1 LRNSLLHCALFHVHL
16 YVVDKLSFGDKE
28 DTAHAR
34 HRLLYHNSRPALQ
47 ALFQL
52 LGKAVQSDLVRQIEY
67 LLTENQILRSKLGQ
81 RVQVSPSERRRL
93 IRFGRVLGTDLKRCL
108 SIVSYN
114 TFQRWV
120 RENQHIKPVRRKRR
134 WRPRTLKEIE
144 VLIVRFATE
153 NPGWGYSRI
162 LAELKKLGIQRLSRN
177 TVKNI
182 LKAHG
187 FDSAPKR
194 GEDSWDAFLKR
205 HLETLWACDFF
216 TKTVWTVLGP
226 KTFHALFFLHVQT
239 RKVYLA
245 GITDRPDQAW
255 TVQQTRRLQLPLG
268 GTRTRPAL
276 LIRDRDKKFS
286 AAFDEFFHANHV
298 QVKPIPFRSPNL
310 NPYAEGWVGTIKREC
325 VDHFIVFGERHLR
338 YLVREYLD
346 YYNSE
351 RAHPTLAERAHWS
364 WSPHNLSRRLT
375 RFNRLGGLPHG
386 YAWA

>member
-1 LRNSLLHCALFHVHL
+1 MPVTVSYTTTQGLLQELF
-16 YVVDKLSFGDKE
+16 
-28 DTAHAR
+28 T
-34 HRLLYHNSRPALQ
+34 
-47 ALFQL
+47 L
-52 LGKAVQSDLVRQIEY
+52 LGKAVQGNLVRQIEY
-67 LLTENQILRSKLGQ
+67 LRVENQVLRSKLGQ

-93 IRFGRVLGTDLKRCL
+93 VRFGRVLGTDLKRCL
-108 SIVSYN
+108 SIVNYN

-120 RENQHIKPVRRKRR
+120 REGQKIKLVPRKRR
-134 WRPRTLKEIE
+134 GRPRTLKEIE
-144 VLIVRFATE
+144 ALIIRFATE

-187 FDSAPKR
+187 FDPAPKR

-216 TKTVWTVLGP
+216 TKTVWTLLGP

-245 GITDRPDQAW
+245 GITDRPDHAW
-255 TVQQTRRLQLPLG
+255 TAQHARQLKLPLG
-268 GTRTRPAL
+268 TSRKRPAL

-286 AAFDEFFHANHV
+286 AAFDEFFRAQHV

-325 VDHFIVFGERHLR
+325 LDHFIVFGERHLR

-346 YYNSE
+346 YYHTE
-351 RAHPTLAERAHWS
+351 RAHPTLADGMPW
-364 WSPHNLSRRLT
+364 RRHTPALAG
-375 RFNRLGGLPHG
+375 RLKQSSRLGGLLRG
-386 YAWA
+386 YAWG

>member
-1 LRNSLLHCALFHVHL
+1 MPVAVSYTTTQGL
-16 YVVDKLSFGDKE
+16 
-28 DTAHAR
+28 
-34 HRLLYHNSRPALQ
+34 LQ

-67 LLTENQILRSKLGQ
+67 LRVENQILRSKLGQ
-81 RVQVSPSERRRL
+81 RVMVSPSERRRL
-93 IRFGRVLGTDLKRCL
+93 VRFGRVLGTDLKRCL

-120 RENQHIKPVRRKRR
+120 RESQKIKLVPRKRR
-134 WRPRTLKEIE
+134 GRPRTLKEIE
-144 VLIVRFATE
+144 ALILRFATE

-187 FDSAPKR
+187 FDPAPKR

-216 TKTVWTVLGP
+216 TKTVWTVFGP

-239 RKVYLA
+239 RKVHIA
-245 GITDRPDQAW
+245 GITDRPSQEW
-255 TVQQTRRLQLPLG
+255 TVQHTRQAAAFFKPYRDK
-268 GTRTRPAL
+268 PAL
-276 LIRDRDKKFS
+276 LMRDADKKFS
-286 AAFDEFFHANHV
+286 PAFDEFFRTMNV
-298 QVKPIPFRSPNL
+298 QVKQIPYRSPNL

-325 VDHFIVFGERHLR
+325 LNYFIVFGERHLR

-346 YYNSE
+346 YYNTK
-351 RAHPTLAERAHWS
+351 RPHPTLVEHSTWR
-364 WSPHNLSRRLT
+364 PQRLWQSG
-375 RFNRLGGLPHG
+375 RLRCSSRLGGLLRS
-386 YAWA
+386 YA

>member
-1 LRNSLLHCALFHVHL
+1 MDTPSALGHGGPPTSVTVSYTTTNGL
-16 YVVDKLSFGDKE
+16 
-28 DTAHAR
+28 
-34 HRLLYHNSRPALQ
+34 LQ

-67 LLTENQILRSKLGQ
+67 LRVENQILRSKLGQ

-93 IRFGRVLGTDLKRCL
+93 VRFGRVLGTDLKRCL
-108 SIVSYN
+108 SIVSYQ
-114 TFQRWV
+114 TFQKWV
-120 RENQHIKPVRRKRR
+120 REHQHIRPVPRKRR
-134 WRPRTLKEIE
+134 GRPRTLKEIE
-144 VLIVRFATE
+144 ALILRFATE

-162 LAELKKLGIQRLSRN
+162 LAELKKLRIQRLSRN

-187 FDSAPKR
+187 FDPAPKR
-194 GEDSWDAFLKR
+194 EKDSWDAFLKR

-216 TKTVWTVLGP
+216 TKTIWTLLEP
-226 KTFHALFFLHVQT
+226 KTFHTFFFLHVRT

-245 GITDRPDQAW
+245 GITDRPDQSW
-255 TVQQTRRLQLPLG
+255 TAQQANRAKLPLG
-268 GTRTRPAL
+268 GTRNRPAL

-286 AAFDEFFHANHV
+286 AAFDEFFRVNHV

-325 VDHFIVFGERHLR
+325 LDHFIVFGERHLR

-351 RAHPTLAERAHWS
+351 RAHPTLADGMPWRHRT
-364 WSPHNLSRRLT
+364 PVLTGRL
-375 RFNRLGGLPHG
+375 RSSSRLGGLLRG
-386 YAWA
+386 YVWR

>member
-1 LRNSLLHCALFHVHL
+1 MPVTVSYTTTQGLF
-16 YVVDKLSFGDKE
+16 
-28 DTAHAR
+28 
-34 HRLLYHNSRPALQ
+34 Q

-67 LLTENQILRSKLGQ
+67 LRVENQVLRSKLTK
-81 RVQVSPSERRRL
+81 RVIVSPSERRRL
-93 IRFGRVLGTDLKRCL
+93 LRFGRVLGQDLKTCL
-108 SIVSYN
+108 SIVSYQ
-114 TFQRWV
+114 TFQKWV
-120 RENQHIKPVRRKRR
+120 RESRHSKSISRKRR
-134 WRPRTLKEIE
+134 GRPRTLKEVE
-144 VLIVRFATE
+144 ALIIRFATE

-187 FDSAPKR
+187 FDPAPKR

-216 TKTVWTVLGP
+216 TKTVWTLLGP
-226 KTFHALFFLHVQT
+226 KTFHALFFLHVRS

-245 GITDRPDQAW
+245 GITDQPTQDW
-255 TVQQTRRLQLPLG
+255 TLQHTQKARLPFG
-268 GTRTRPAL
+268 GTRDRPAL

-286 AAFDEFFHANHV
+286 AAFDAFFQARHT

-325 VDHFIVFGERHLR
+325 LDHFIVFGERHLR
-338 YLVREYLD
+338 YLVREYLG
-346 YYNSE
+346 YYNTE
-351 RAHPTLAERAHWS
+351 RAHPVLATHHRWAA
-364 WSPHNLSRRLT
+364 PILGPPKKLRCRQ
-375 RFNRLGGLPHG
+375 RLGGLVRG
-386 YAWA
+386 YERG